1 MSEVLD
7 LIAKASPPKKRQAT
21 TDDILTLS
29 SGGSQRTSG
38 SSRKKS
44 STSVKSPKATKQSTG
59 SSGSAGKKKPPCKYG
74 PRGAD
79 GYCPKKPKSSSAKNT
94 GKARTRVTAATPD
107 AATKQATDVILNP
120 KATSEQKVAAVG
132 KVAEV
137 TATETV
143 KSTIR
148 KVATPANIAKLKK
161 AAKEQ
166 APKILELA
174 TKGVVVA
181 GMGKAYQHVKKET
194 FRSPKLRTLDQL
206 KRTEQRLKRK
216 LTKKERDLLTKQYMQ
231 FFTANPDARPV

>member
-1 MSEVLD
+1 MSDVLD

-21 TDDILTLS
+21 TDEILTLS
-29 SGGSQRTSG
+29 SGGSQRTSA

-44 STSVKSPKATKQSTG
+44 STSVKSPKATMKSSG
-59 SSGSAGKKKPPCKYG
+59 SSGSAGKKKPCKYG

-79 GYCPKKPKSSSAKNT
+79 GYCPKKPKSSAKNT